1 MSYVEKNPWILHFDG
16 SGCSGCGMEV
26 QACFSPKF
34 DVEQYGVRKTDNP
47 KHADVLL
54 ITGIVEEENRDYL
67 VHLYENMAEPKAV
80 VAVGAC
86 ACSGGIFEGCGDV
99 LCGADQVLPVDL
111 YVPGC
116 AARPEIIIDGIL
128 KCFEKPETLEEP
140 VAVEEPAKIPISGRN
155 GIEDPIMISRTS
167 ILPQYIEKPAAINRT
182 IGQYA
187 IILINS

>member
-128 KCFEKPETLEEP
+128 KCFEKPEPLEEP
-140 VAVEEPAKIPISGRN
+140 VAVEDPAKDEQEKS
-155 GIEDPIMISRTS
+155 E
-167 ILPQYIEKPAAINRT
+167 EKPEDVIEEE
-182 IGQYA
+182 QDDEE
-187 IILINS
+187 

>member
-16 SGCSGCGMEV
+16 AGCNGCGMEV

-34 DVEQYGVRKTDNP
+34 DIEQYGVRRTDNP

-54 ITGIVEEENRDYL
+54 ITGIVEEENREYL
-67 VHLYENMAEPKAV
+67 LNLYEEMAEPKAV

-99 LCGADQVLPVDL
+99 LSGADQVLPVDL

-128 KCFEKPETLEEP
+128 KCFDKPEDLAESAVAEDTARADLEESEGK
-140 VAVEEPAKIPISGRN
+140 AEGLEE
-155 GIEDPIMISRTS
+155 EEQDD
-167 ILPQYIEKPAAINRT
+167 EE
-182 IGQYA
+182 
-187 IILINS
+187 

>member
-99 LCGADQVLPVDL
+99 LSGADQKQFYDIPVSFPDMRRSLSGANLPV
-111 YVPGC
+111 
-116 AARPEIIIDGIL
+116 R
-128 KCFEKPETLEEP
+128 KCME
-140 VAVEEPAKIPISGRN
+140 
-155 GIEDPIMISRTS
+155 
-167 ILPQYIEKPAAINRT
+167 
-182 IGQYA
+182 
-187 IILINS
+187 

>member
-99 LCGADQVLPVDL
+99 VCGADQVLPVDL

-128 KCFEKPETLEEP
+128 KCFEKPETLE
-140 VAVEEPAKIPISGRN
+140 AVSYTHLDVYKRQKKRSMKIAETGAGAASVESEASM
-155 GIEDPIMISRTS
+155 EDIA
-167 ILPQYIEKPAAINRT
+167 QEAEKLLGVNVEIK
-182 IGQYA
+182 
-187 IILINS
+187 